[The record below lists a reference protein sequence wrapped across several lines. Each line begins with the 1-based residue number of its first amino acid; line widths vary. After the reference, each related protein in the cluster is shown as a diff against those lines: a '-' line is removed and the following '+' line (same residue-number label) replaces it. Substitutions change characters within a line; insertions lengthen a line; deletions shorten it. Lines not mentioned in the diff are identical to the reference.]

1 MGNLTQIKY
10 VDKTNT
16 EYLFNIP
23 SNLSQLV
30 NDIGFMTSDTFNQMV
45 SNYLNKNT
53 GGKLSG
59 DVVLKD
65 SSYVFG
71 SKQAEA
77 GDVLTAYTN
86 TFRSSTGCFGSIST
100 NIPQTLG
107 GVTVPAGWYNYI
119 YIPHRHGTMTGDN
132 YLYGTLILNDMTTAN
147 KNTYIMNFAGGTLQ
161 KCFKVADE
169 QWVKDNP
176 KYVFTL
182 SGSTLSLTTNY

>member
-1 MGNLTQIKY
+1 MPDLTQIKY

-16 EYLFNIP
+16 EYIVNIP

-30 NDIGFMTSDTFNQMV
+30 NDIGFMTSPTFDQMV

-53 GGKLSG
+53 GGTLSG

-71 SKQAEA
+71 SKLAAA

-86 TFRSSTGCFGSIST
+86 TFQPSTGCFGSIAT
-100 NIPQTLG
+100 NVSQELG
-107 GVTVPAGWYNYI
+107 GVMIPAGWYNYI
-119 YIPHRHGTMTGDN
+119 YIPHRQGTMAGDN
-132 YLYGTLILNDMTTAN
+132 FQYGTLILNDMTTAE
-147 KNTYIMNFAGGTLQ
+147 KNTYIMNFAGGGLQ

-169 QWVKDNP
+169 Q
-176 KYVFTL
+176 
-182 SGSTLSLTTNY
+182 